1 MTTFMPETA
10 AVPAEPETAPAPE
23 KIEDTAAPFGRYPS
37 GRARKSAPK
46 PKRARAASS
55 SRPAAS
61 SSSKR
66 APTKRD
72 YGPGIRGL
80 VQVVCLPLAFTVPA
94 DAWAIDAA
102 TPGIAEALNDLA
114 AERPEVAAMLD
125 RLLQAGPYGALI
137 GAVVPLAV
145 QLAHNHG
152 LLPAEMATKMG
163 GAPKAAILAGLRGQA
178 EAMQAQAAR
187 DAAIDEEEDRLG
199 AEYWA
204 KVRAEKDAQYE
215 KRAG

>member
-10 AVPAEPETAPAPE
+10 AVPDAPETAPAPE
-23 KIEDTAAPFGRYPS
+23 KIEDTSAPFGRYPS

-55 SRPAAS
+55 TRPAAS

-66 APTKRD
+66 APAKRD

-80 VQVVCLPLAFTVPA
+80 AQVVCLPLAFTAPA

-102 TPGIAEALNDLA
+102 TPGIADALNDLA

-152 LLPAEMATKMG
+152 LLPAAMAVKVG
-163 GAPKAAILAGLRGQA
+163 GHPKSDIIASLRAQA
-178 EAMQAQAAR
+178 DALQAQVENEEK
-187 DAAIDEEEDRLG
+187 IYEEESAAS

-204 KVRAEKDAQYE
+204 KQRAEADARNG
-215 KRAG
+215 KIAG